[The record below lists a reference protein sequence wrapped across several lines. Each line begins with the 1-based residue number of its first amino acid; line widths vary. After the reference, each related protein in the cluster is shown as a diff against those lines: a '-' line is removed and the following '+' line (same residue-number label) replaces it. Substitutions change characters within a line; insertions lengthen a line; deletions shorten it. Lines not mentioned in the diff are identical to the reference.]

1 MGELIRFFG
10 ELIGFEG
17 IGKVVTS
24 LAMGNEE
31 ISRII
36 EEYIL
41 EIIGRQK

>member
-1 MGELIRFFG
+1 MIRFLG
-10 ELIGFEG
+10 ELIGLEG

-24 LAMGNEE
+24 LAMGNEK

-41 EIIGRQK
+41 EIIGCRK